1 MSHTRCVPV
10 KWSHPSKA
18 AFEDRM
24 RRSGANKAVPSQT
37 HKRGRRMQPVLF
49 IEQPAIRRCWWW
61 FDLFFSKDNY
71 GGNSSWIC
79 FWMQVRGFKSLK
91 HPTVQCWQKQRT
103 PILSWLLDNRSSVSC
118 LKGRA
123 EESWWCR
130 FPTDWTISSNNA
142 RFSLLTVWRPRIH
155 RLHPSKDA
163 AN

>member
-1 MSHTRCVPV
+1 MSQLSDRTLRRLHLKTECVAAAQTRP
-10 KWSHPSKA
+10 SHLKHS
-18 AFEDRM
+18 F
-24 RRSGANKAVPSQT
+24 
-37 HKRGRRMQPVLF
+37 KRGRRMQPVLF

-130 FPTDWTISSNNA
+130 FPTDWTIPSNNA

-155 RLHPSKDA
+155 WLHPSKDA